1 MDVTASTDSQA
12 KRVTAKSYRLYKE
25 LGEEE
30 GIRTLVETFYDI
42 IEQDPEAAELHLLH
56 MRGQGVAHSREEQ
69 FNYLSGFFG
78 GPSRYVLK
86 HGHSRL
92 VEIHEHVPI
101 GPKMR
106 DLWLSCMDKA
116 MDKVGI
122 TGALKEEVM
131 VHFERAAETSR
142 NRDTDD

>member
-1 MDVTASTDSQA
+1 MDVATATGDHA
-12 KRVTAKSYRLYKE
+12 RKITAKSYRLYKE

-30 GIRTLVETFYDI
+30 GIRKLVETFYDI
-42 IEQDPEAAELHLLH
+42 IEQDPDAAELHLLH
-56 MRGQGVAHSREEQ
+56 MRGQGVAHSRREQ

-78 GPSRYVLK
+78 GPSRYVLQ

-92 VEIHEHVPI
+92 TEIHEHIHI

-106 DLWLSCMDKA
+106 DLWLACMEKA
-116 MDKVGI
+116 MAQVGI
-122 TGALKEEVM
+122 EGALKDEVM

-142 NRDTDD
+142 NQDTDE